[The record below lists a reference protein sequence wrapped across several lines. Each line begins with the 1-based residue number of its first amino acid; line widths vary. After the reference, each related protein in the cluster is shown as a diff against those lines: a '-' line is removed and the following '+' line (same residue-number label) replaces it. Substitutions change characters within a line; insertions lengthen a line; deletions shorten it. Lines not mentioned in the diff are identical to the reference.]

1 MGNHD
6 AQLCLLPVA
15 AVAAAAAAAAI
26 APFHSRPESF
36 TFALG
41 VDTRNGEVGSGKY
54 CGTTNSNIIADWY
67 GVADACLADS
77 TCVAF
82 GYRHTWSGGLVGR
95 KCTQAQ
101 FDAPMDAADWG
112 IYERSV

>member
-1 MGNHD
+1 MITFHTPPKDSSDSIENIDAYGLCGNSCTISSTTGWSPICMED
-6 AQLCLLPVA
+6 PY
-15 AVAAAAAAAAI
+15 
-26 APFHSRPESF
+26 ESF

-41 VDTRNGEVGSGKY
+41 VDTRNGEVGSGKF
-54 CGTTNSNIIADWY
+54 CGTTNIIADWY

-95 KCTQAQ
+95 KCTQHQ
-101 FDAPMDAADWG
+101 TLRP
-112 IYERSV
+112 